1 MVNEE
6 QEEEDLTRPKQR
18 HINWRSVWHSVDLDY
33 AGVRLGVEPH
43 SADSSNLKLADF
55 GICTS
60 ENNSSGGA
68 AAGACVRFVRRK
80 FQKER
85 DGARRKARSQL
96 MTTG

>member
-6 QEEEDLTRPKQR
+6 QEEEGNTRPKQR
-18 HINWRSVWHSVDLDY
+18 HINWRSVWHSADLDY

-43 SADSSNLKLADF
+43 SNLKLADF

-60 ENNSSGGA
+60 ENNSNGG